1 MVERFFFRGGLIF
14 SPWWTA
20 YRIAFLL
27 LNAVEEEMT
36 ELQDQ
41 LKTEY
46 I

>member
-1 MVERFFFRGGLIF
+1 MVERFFFRGRMIF
-14 SPWWTA
+14 SPWWNDS
-20 YRIAFLL
+20 RIAFLL

-36 ELQDQ
+36 ELQDH